1 MIGPSNENPPD
12 AELQQL
18 VSRFIDQSL
27 TEAQRDR
34 LEQRLREEPAA
45 QRYCADA
52 IRFEATLQEA
62 INPQTLEWEETRR
75 VVFDMKK
82 GSPSWSVQRQ
92 QTIRFGDSDRSLIA
106 RVASAKRGWWL
117 GAMGVL
123 LLGAVGGALL
133 YRSQANSYSLR
144 NGDFEAM
151 DLSQSPKG
159 IDRSVL
165 YWQDYFSNAGAEL
178 CEVGRVTGGKFFAK
192 SGRNA
197 IRLRDRAFLNQ
208 IILNKAGQGLKAVP
222 GLRVTVSGW
231 SYSQGSPTPP
241 YSLRASL
248 RFVASGYP
256 DMIQYEAAN
265 VTIPL
270 ESGGWHHFKS
280 ELVLPANLLH
290 KPSDLA
296 KPSADSPLPIQLEG
310 KELTLSL
317 DNHTPGGTIFLDDL
331 KIEVLNPGK

>member
-1 MIGPSNENPPD
+1 MIGLSNDEPPD

-34 LEQRLREEPAA
+34 LEQRLREEPEA

-62 INPQTLEWEETRR
+62 LNPQTLEWEETRR

-82 GSPSWSVQRQ
+82 GAPTWSVQRQ
-92 QTIRFGDSDRSLIA
+92 QTIRYGDADRSLIS
-106 RVASAKRGWWL
+106 RVAATKRGWWL
-117 GAMGVL
+117 GGIGVL
-123 LLGAVGGALL
+123 LLAAIGGAL
-133 YRSQANSYSLR
+133 YYQSQAHSYGLR

-159 IDRSVL
+159 VDRSVL
-165 YWQDYFSNAGAEL
+165 YWQDYFSNAGTEL
-178 CEVGRVTGGKFFAK
+178 CEVGRVSGGKFYAK

-197 IRLRDRAFLNQ
+197 ARLRDRAFLNQ
-208 IILNKAGQGLKAVP
+208 IILNKAGRGLKAEP
-222 GLRVTVSGW
+222 GLRLAVSGW
-231 SYSQGSPTPP
+231 SYTQGSPTPT
-241 YSLRASL
+241 YSLRVSL

-265 VTIPL
+265 VTISL
-270 ESGGWHHFKS
+270 ESGGWHHFKT
-280 ELVLPANLLH
+280 ELVLPENLLH
-290 KPSDLA
+290 KPSDLSKTTA
-296 KPSADSPLPIQLEG
+296 ASPLPIQLEG

-317 DNHTPGGTIFLDDL
+317 DNHSPGGVMFLDDL
-331 KIEVLNPGK
+331 KLDILSPGK